1 MYPGPAPWYGGC
13 LLTTTHYAELSEVTL
28 AYEIDGTGPRVVWAH
43 GLGSS
48 RDGDRDVINAL
59 SEHFTVL
66 SYDARGHA
74 QSPPVTDEALYTY
87 ALLSRDLREL
97 LDHVGW
103 ERTAMAGASMGAATQ
118 ARVAIEDPDRVSS
131 LVMARPGTSGTPT
144 AERLQVLFRLA
155 GEALR
160 AGGWDAVLQF
170 LMTIPE
176 TAGVAGDTDRVEAL
190 REAWSLHDPASIAAA
205 LIGIP
210 ASAPLTPELDPN
222 AITARVLVIPG
233 NDLIHP
239 REAGES
245 VAKAIPGARIAAPFD
260 GLPREEETRRFV
272 ATIREFVAETSERD

>member
-1 MYPGPAPWYGGC
+1 VSVVAETRFAK
-13 LLTTTHYAELSEVTL
+13 LTEVTL
-28 AYEIDGTGPRVVWAH
+28 AYEITGGGPHIVWAH

-48 RDGDRDVINAL
+48 RAGDRDVIDAL

-103 ERTAMAGASMGAATQ
+103 ERTAMAGASMGAATE
-118 ARVAIEDPDRVSS
+118 ARVAMEEPDRVSS

-144 AERLQVLFRLA
+144 AERVQVLFRLA

-170 LMTIPE
+170 LTTIPE
-176 TAGVAGDTDRVEAL
+176 TAEVAGDPQRVEAL
-190 REAWSLHDPASIAAA
+190 RDAWSLHDPASIAAA

-210 ASAPLTPELDPN
+210 ASAPLTQDVDPR
-222 AITARVLVIPG
+222 AITAAVLVIPG

-239 REAGES
+239 REVGES
-245 VAKAIPGARIAAPFD
+245 VAKAIPSARIAAPFD
-260 GLPREEETRRFV
+260 GLPREQETQKFV
-272 ATIREFVAETSERD
+272 AMIREFVSETSARA